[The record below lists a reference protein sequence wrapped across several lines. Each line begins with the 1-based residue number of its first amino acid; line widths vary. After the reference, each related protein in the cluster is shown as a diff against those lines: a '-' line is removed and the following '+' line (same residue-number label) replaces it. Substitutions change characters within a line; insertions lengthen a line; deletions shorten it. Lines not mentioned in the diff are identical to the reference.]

1 MVINS
6 SKGSSATIISDG
18 KAKLRLE
25 TALTRLEEIL
35 EEKVAASKNSLVLA
49 KELDT
54 AKQEIVDLENKNRS
68 IAVRLDLAIDKM
80 KMILSDQ

>member
-6 SKGSSATIISDG
+6 SKGSSATINSDG

-54 AKQEIVDLENKNRS
+54 AKQEIVDLKDKNRS

>member
-1 MVINS
+1 MAINS
-6 SKGSSATIISDG
+6 SKGSSSTINSDG

-35 EEKVAASKNSLVLA
+35 EKKVAASKDSLVLA

-54 AKQEIVDLENKNRS
+54 AKQEIVDLKNKNRS